1 MNSFHQPI
9 NLLVINKKYD
19 ELEEFVE
26 FLNIATKFTDE
37 SI

>member
-1 MNSFHQPI
+1 MNSFHQHD
-9 NLLVINKKYD
+9 NLLVINKEYD

-26 FLNIATKFTDE
+26 FLNIAPKFPDE